1 MSTPYSEKLKD
12 PRWQKKRLEVME
24 RAGWL
29 CQICGDSDS
38 ELHVHHPRYVKGREP
53 WDYENLICA
62 CHACHGRIHG
72 TSPRKPYVDPFWKIV
87 ARDARNGN
95 RDAHALLSL
104 KAS

>member
-24 RAGWL
+24 QAGWM
-29 CQICGDSDS
+29 CQICGDSDR
-38 ELHVHHPRYVKGREP
+38 ELHVHHPRYEKGREP
-53 WDYENLICA
+53 WDYKNLICA
-62 CHACHGRIHG
+62 CHSCHERIHG
-72 TSPRKPYVDPFWKIV
+72 KTVRKPYVDPFWKMV

-104 KAS
+104 RAI